1 MSSSTAAN
9 RMNLAAL
16 QRVDS
21 AVTEIVDN
29 ASQVA
34 LYKFASATNGWEK
47 TEIEGALFVF
57 AWSKTPSHGFIV
69 MNRLSTT
76 NRLELITEEVEF
88 QTQSPFLL
96 YKSSSG
102 INCIW
107 FYNTN
112 ECERVG
118 KLCQSLA
125 KASKMSSK
133 SKNRQRCASES
144 DSLHHLQLA
153 TPAVSQDGAPKDIV
167 ALLSKA
173 KDQYN
178 MKKAEA
184 SSNGQ
189 KQHRNGTRGRGSRTF
204 VSSAMVNSAHS
215 EVTSNGHHA
224 SVPSPPNVL
233 HKPTPLRTITNG
245 VVATA
250 TAEAPST
257 PLSVESLFAAV
268 GQKKPEV
275 SSGSEDAKEALLRA
289 LLSNPDN
296 RLEHVERIQRKEA
309 DASGDVLCEQPRL
322 RAASCQANIS
332 AWEVSDDLRQKLNL
346 CSSSSSA
353 ENSVLPPVVTPAML
367 EVGLGSAERHSSP
380 TTVTLRDPLP
390 GREPCKAPAAS
401 DLPLL
406 SPMAFTKPVGQP
418 AAMPFPSFGSA
429 LFGSPGVYVN
439 GDMVANNRESVS
451 ALTKDQLKD
460 ALVHMLQTDDS
471 FLVKL
476 HEAYV
481 GSLKSRFN
489 LDTRTGNGSSTGS
502 LL

>member
-16 QRVDS
+16 QRVDP

-69 MNRLSTT
+69 MNRLNTT
-76 NRLELITEEVEF
+76 NLLELITQEVEF

-96 YKSSSG
+96 YKSGSG
-102 INCIW
+102 IYCIW
-107 FYNTN
+107 FYDTK

-118 KLCQSLA
+118 KLCRRLA
-125 KASKMSSK
+125 RESKMSSSK

-144 DSLHHLQLA
+144 DSLHKFPLA
-153 TPAVSQDGAPKDIV
+153 APAPSQNGAPKDIV

-189 KQHRNGTRGRGSRTF
+189 KQHRNGSRGRGSRTF
-204 VSSAMVNSAHS
+204 VSSTMANSVHS
-215 EVTSNGHHA
+215 EAANNGHHTV
-224 SVPSPPNVL
+224 SSPPNVL
-233 HKPTPLRTITNG
+233 HKPTPLRTTSNG
-245 VVATA
+245 IVPTA
-250 TAEAPST
+250 AAEAPST

-268 GQKKPEV
+268 GQKTPV
-275 SSGSEDAKEALLRA
+275 ASGPEDAKEALLRA

-296 RLEHVERIQRKEA
+296 RVEHVERIQRKEA
-309 DASGDVLCEQPRL
+309 DANGDVLCEQPRL
-322 RAASCQANIS
+322 RAASCQANIT
-332 AWEVSDDLRQKLNL
+332 AWEVSDDLRHKLNL
-346 CSSSSSA
+346 CSAPTSA
-353 ENSVLPPVVTPAML
+353 ESSVLPLVVTPAML
-367 EVGLGSAERHSSP
+367 EMGLGNAERRSSP
-380 TTVTLRDPLP
+380 TTASFGDPLS
-390 GREPCKAPAAS
+390 GREPFKAPAAS

-406 SPMAFTKPVGQP
+406 TPMAFTKPLGQP
-418 AAMPFPSFGSA
+418 AAMPSLPFGPASFA
-429 LFGSPGVYVN
+429 TPGMFMN
-439 GDMVANNRESVS
+439 GDVVAKNRESVN

-460 ALVHMLQTDDS
+460 ALVHMLQTDES

-489 LDTRTGNGSSTGS
+489 LNTRTGNGSSTGS

>member
-1 MSSSTAAN
+1 MSSSTAEN

-34 LYKFASATNGWEK
+34 LYRFAPATNGWEK
-47 TEIEGALFVF
+47 TEIEGSLFIF

-69 MNRLSTT
+69 MNRLNTT
-76 NRLELITEEVEF
+76 NFLEVITPEVEF
-88 QTQSPFLL
+88 QTQSPFIL
-96 YKSSSG
+96 YKSASG
-102 INCIW
+102 IYCIW
-107 FYNTN
+107 FYDTS

-125 KASKMSSK
+125 EENEMSSK

-144 DSLHHLQLA
+144 DSLHKLQLA
-153 TPAVSQDGAPKDIV
+153 VPAASQNGRPKDIV

-184 SSNGQ
+184 TSTGQ

-204 VSSAMVNSAHS
+204 VSSATANSAQP
-215 EVTSNGHHA
+215 EAASNGHHD
-224 SVPSPPNVL
+224 SVSSPPNGL
-233 HKPTPLRTITNG
+233 HKPTPLRTTTNG
-245 VVATA
+245 VVAAPT
-250 TAEAPST
+250 TQVPST

-268 GQKKPEV
+268 SQTKPTGDEA
-275 SSGSEDAKEALLRA
+275 EDAKDALLQA
-289 LLSNPDN
+289 LLSNPEN
-296 RLEHVERIQRKEA
+296 RVEHVERIQLKEA
-309 DASGDVLCEQPRL
+309 DANGDVSCEQPRV

-332 AWEVSDDLRQKLNL
+332 AWEMSDDLRHKLNL
-346 CSSSSSA
+346 CCPSSSSA
-353 ENSVLPPVVTPAML
+353 EKSVLPSVATPAIS
-367 EVGLGSAERHSSP
+367 ETGIGSSERRSSP
-380 TTVTLRDPLP
+380 TTAAFRGPRSV
-390 GREPCKAPAAS
+390 REPCKAPSAS

-406 SPMAFTKPVGQP
+406 TPMAFTKPVAQL
-418 AAMPFPSFGSA
+418 AAMSSLSSGSA
-429 LFGSPGVYVN
+429 SFATPSMFMN
-439 GDMVANNRESVS
+439 GDVVAKKQEPVS

-489 LDTRTGNGSSTGS
+489 LNTRTGNGSSMGT

>member
-34 LYKFASATNGWEK
+34 LYKFAPATNVWEK

-69 MNRLSTT
+69 MNRLNTT
-76 NRLELITEEVEF
+76 NLLELITPEVEF

-96 YKSSSG
+96 YKSGSG
-102 INCIW
+102 IYCIW
-107 FYNTN
+107 FYDTS
-112 ECERVG
+112 ECERLG

-125 KASKMSSK
+125 RESKMSSK

-144 DSLHHLQLA
+144 DSLHKFPLA
-153 TPAVSQDGAPKDIV
+153 VPAASQNGGPKDIV

-184 SSNGQ
+184 SSTGQ

-204 VSSAMVNSAHS
+204 VSSAMANSTHPEA
-215 EVTSNGHHA
+215 TGNGHHA
-224 SVPSPPNVL
+224 NVSSPPNVL
-233 HKPTPLRTITNG
+233 HKPTPLRTTTNG
-245 VVATA
+245 VVAAA
-250 TAEAPST
+250 TAQVPST

-268 GQKKPEV
+268 GQKKSMV
-275 SSGSEDAKEALLRA
+275 SEAEDAKEALLRA

-296 RLEHVERIQRKEA
+296 RVEHVERIQRKEA
-309 DASGDVLCEQPRL
+309 DANGDVLCEQPRL
-322 RAASCQANIS
+322 RAASCQANIT
-332 AWEVSDDLRQKLNL
+332 AWEMSDDLRHKLNL
-346 CSSSSSA
+346 CCSSSSSA

-367 EVGLGSAERHSSP
+367 EMGIGNTERRSSP
-380 TTVTLRDPLP
+380 TVAACGDPHS
-390 GREPCKAPAAS
+390 GREPCKAPPAS

-406 SPMAFTKPVGQP
+406 TPMAFTKPVGQP
-418 AAMPFPSFGSA
+418 AAVPPLSFGCASFA
-429 LFGSPGVYVN
+429 TPSMFMN
-439 GDMVANNRESVS
+439 GDVVAKNLESVS

-489 LDTRTGNGSSTGS
+489 LDTRTGNGSSTGG